1 MKKLML
7 LLLLVFTCSISKSQT
22 INITSNTTWSTYTN
36 LSGAEINISDNVELT
51 LTGNLTNYG
60 TINLLGCNSKLT
72 IGGAFTGN
80 YNSIDINRHCNNCTD
95 INNLSQGYPY
105 SNGYLSA
112 GNLSYVDINC
122 VQPLPVELIEL
133 SCNDKTINW
142 STGAEINNSHFTI
155 EYSTD
160 GITWVSKGEIYGQGN
175 TQEVTNYEYPITQNG
190 YYRLYQTDY
199 DGTTEF
205 FDILFC
211 NKIEEK
217 EEVKLIAIYDLLGQ
231 KVQDDFSGMVI
242 EVYSDGSVKKVL
254 R

>member
-1 MKKLML
+1 
-7 LLLLVFTCSISKSQT
+7 LVFTCSISKSQT

-36 LSGAEINISDNVELT
+36 LSGGEINISDNVELT

-80 YNSIDINRHCNNCTD
+80 YNSIDINRYCDNCTD

-112 GNLSYVDINC
+112 GNLSYVDVNC

-142 STGAEINNSHFTI
+142 ST
-155 EYSTD
+155 
-160 GITWVSKGEIYGQGN
+160 QGN
-175 TQEVTNYEYPITQNG
+175 TQEVTNYEYPITHNG

-211 NKIEEK
+211 NEIEEK